1 MYVEYSNL
9 FVNGFVF
16 LIGLH
21 VAAAAVV
28 ITLTLITLVYSFFH

>member
-9 FVNGFVF
+9 CVNGFVF

-21 VAAAAVV
+21 VAAAAV